1 MQTHQLDLLVLSVC
15 PALEVLDGGHS
26 SHQRP
31 SKPCTLQIKSSS
43 QSTIFESQL
52 PFTLTI
58 FEAMKDWLRR
68 NHPLYLIYKFKEFK
82 VIYKSPND
90 IYLAYPL
97 VNHFL
102 ITLKYRW

>member
-15 PALEVLDGGHS
+15 LALEVLDGGHS

-82 VIYKSPND
+82 VICKSPND
-90 IYLAYPL
+90 IYLGYPL

-102 ITLKYRW
+102 ITLKYR